1 MEKNFKLKD
10 IPYKRMDFQEI
21 QRKLDEFA
29 EQITQAGDYDTVKKI
44 LLGSQEL
51 QKEVNENHTLAMI
64 RMYQD
69 STDEYYAKEA
79 MEQDKALAMRDSSKL
94 NQALISSPFAEDINR
109 EFGREFLLILDKDN
123 RLLSEGKDLQ
133 VKEQELMNRYQKMK
147 ATMKFEFQGK
157 TLSEGELRPFRE
169 NPDREVRKECLKVM
183 YRGYL
188 DRKQEFEEIL
198 DELVKTRI
206 KIAKANG
213 FDSYLDY
220 KNLEKGRREY
230 GEKELTAFRKQIKE
244 EVIPVMKALYEQQ
257 KERLG
262 LETLTIY
269 DYNLIFPDG
278 NPRPAGE
285 IQELCQAAGEMY
297 HKLSPEIGAFYD
309 EMLEHELIDAAQSPN
324 KITGIGFC
332 TTLDKTGIPF
342 VFANSNGTMS
352 DVSVLTHEL
361 GHAWQAYCSMKKQP
375 LQEYYWMANDLVE
388 IPSKTMELF
397 AYPYAEAFFGKDAE
411 KFLYMHQYEIISEL
425 TFYTM
430 VDEYEGW
437 LYTNPQASMQE
448 RYEKFEQLFQ
458 EYNPG
463 VDNREFREEIHAG
476 AMLFGNMGVY
486 MYPKYLISYVLS
498 EMCALEF
505 KERMDANPEQAW
517 KDYELFCATGGSMEY
532 VSILQQSGLSPAY
545 VDGTVARALT
555 GLKQRLGTE
564 KR

>member
-94 NQALISSPFAEDINR
+94 NQALISSSFAEDINR

-230 GEKELTAFRKQIKE
+230 GEQELAAFR
-244 EVIPVMKALYEQQ
+244 
-257 KERLG
+257 
-262 LETLTIY
+262 
-269 DYNLIFPDG
+269 
-278 NPRPAGE
+278 GE
-285 IQELCQAAGEMY
+285 I
-297 HKLSPEIGAFYD
+297 K
-309 EMLEHELIDAAQSPN
+309 
-324 KITGIGFC
+324 
-332 TTLDKTGIPF
+332 
-342 VFANSNGTMS
+342 
-352 DVSVLTHEL
+352 
-361 GHAWQAYCSMKKQP
+361 
-375 LQEYYWMANDLVE
+375 
-388 IPSKTMELF
+388 
-397 AYPYAEAFFGKDAE
+397 AEALPLTQ
-411 KFLYMHQYEIISEL
+411 LYS
-425 TFYTM
+425 
-430 VDEYEGW
+430 
-437 LYTNPQASMQE
+437 
-448 RYEKFEQLFQ
+448 LF
-458 EYNPG
+458 
-463 VDNREFREEIHAG
+463 
-476 AMLFGNMGVY
+476 
-486 MYPKYLISYVLS
+486 
-498 EMCALEF
+498 
-505 KERMDANPEQAW
+505 
-517 KDYELFCATGGSMEY
+517 
-532 VSILQQSGLSPAY
+532 
-545 VDGTVARALT
+545 
-555 GLKQRLGTE
+555 
-564 KR
+564 

>member
-94 NQALISSPFAEDINR
+94 NQALISSSFAEDINR

-309 EMLEHELIDAAQSPN
+309 EMLEHELIDAAPSPN
-324 KITGIGFC
+324 KSTGIGFC

-463 VDNREFREEIHAG
+463 VDNREFREEILAG

-505 KERMDANPEQAW
+505 KERMDENPEQAW

-532 VSILQQSGLSPAY
+532 VSILKQSGPSPAY

>member
-1 MEKNFKLKD
+1 MEKNYKLKD
-10 IPYKRMDFQEI
+10 IPYVKMDFQEI

-29 EQITQAGDYDTVKKI
+29 ERITQAENYETVKKI
-44 LLGSQEL
+44 LLESQEL
-51 QKEVNENHTLAMI
+51 QREVNENHTLAMI

-79 MEQDKALAMRDSSKL
+79 MEQDRELALRDSSKL
-94 NQALISSPFAEDINR
+94 NQALISSPFVEDINR
-109 EFGREFLLILDKDN
+109 EFGEEFLLILDKDN
-123 RLLSEGKDLQ
+123 RLLSEGKELQ
-133 VKEQELMNRYQKMK
+133 VKEQDLMNRYQKLK

-169 NPDREVRKECLKVM
+169 DPDREVRRECLKVM
-183 YRGYL
+183 YQGYL
-188 DRKQEFEEIL
+188 DKKEEFEEIL
-198 DELVKTRI
+198 NELVNTRI
-206 KIAKANG
+206 GIAKANG

-230 GEKELTAFRKQIKE
+230 GEPELAAFRKQIKE
-244 EVIPVMKALYEQQ
+244 EVIPLMKVLYEQQ

-262 LETLTIY
+262 LDKLTVC

-278 NPRPAGE
+278 NPKPAGKIE
-285 IQELCQAAGEMY
+285 NLCRAAGEMY

-309 EMLEHELIDAAQSPN
+309 EMLAHELIDAVQSPN

-332 TTLDKTGIPF
+332 TTLDKTGMPF
-342 VFANSNGTMS
+342 VFANSDGTMT
-352 DVSVLTHEL
+352 DVSVLTHEM
-361 GHAWQAYCSMKKQP
+361 GHAWQAYCSMRKQP
-375 LQEYYWMANDLVE
+375 LEEYYWMANDLVE

-411 KFLYMHQYEIISEL
+411 KFLYMHQYGIISEL

-437 LYTNPQASMQE
+437 LYTNPQAAMKE
-448 RYEKFEQLFQ
+448 RCEKLEQLFR

-463 VDNREFREEIHAG
+463 VDNSEFLEEILAG

-505 KERMDANPEQAW
+505 KERMDENPEQAW
-517 KDYELFCATGGSMEY
+517 KDYKLFCETGGSMEY
-532 VSILQQSGLSPAY
+532 VSILKQSGLSPAY
-545 VDGTVARALT
+545 VDGTMARVLT
-555 GLKQRLGTE
+555 GLKQRLGI
-564 KR
+564 